1 MRAEQANKLCKPR
14 RRMGV
19 KVWFQ
24 KFGLSLPVIITDRPK
39 TVISLRFYLFYVQ
52 FLPALNVLILTLLC
66 VQFIQFTKGN

>member
-24 KFGLSLPVIITDRPK
+24 KFGLSLQVIITDRPK
-39 TVISLRFYLFYVQ
+39 TVISLRFYLFYVRCCSI
-52 FLPALNVLILTLLC
+52 FTCFKCFNFNTSMCLIYS
-66 VQFIQFTKGN
+66 IH